1 MSKFEIRK
9 PSRWMRGTAS
19 VIAALAL
26 FVMAPATATAQAEED
41 KKEIAVEATAVKKES
56 REKLDTSTKPKDI
69 FVVEKQM
76 QSVKKIDEGIVRMK
90 RLIDRAAKNNP
101 ERAEFLFN
109 LSELYWEKSKWYEQE
124 SFAKQDECYKLQD
137 AGQEGKAK
145 ACEASRK
152 QMLQESQRLRESSV
166 ELYVDII
173 RNYPEFKDLD
183 QVYYYLGANLMEI
196 GKRDEALDIF
206 RRLIADYPQSKFVP
220 NVLLA
225 FGDYYFDKDDMD
237 SALKA
242 YKRVRKYPKSSVYGY
257 ARYKE
262 AWCYFNL
269 EGKEKA
275 LDTFLETLKIA
286 KENPQVST
294 SSGLQRQT
302 RKDIVLT
309 YSFFGAPEKA
319 IPFFKRISGNEE
331 NEWLEMGERLAV
343 MYADKGNPTDSTR
356 LFRELIRLNKDSVAT
371 IRYQKEIVRN
381 TTTINSYSKES
392 VEELVRLMKLVQ
404 LGDAGKF
411 ADLDKEKWPQQK
423 AQVEEMIRA
432 WSTTYHREAQ
442 KTKNADLYAMAYFL
456 YKFYLETFKDTEKEY
471 QMTFFYGELLYK
483 LQKWEEAA
491 TAYER
496 VVEIQPKGEYTNES
510 VHGLVLSY
518 FKIVSISEEQADLN
532 KRNEELLASTEED
545 EDGKKKDD
553 KPKPPPTPKEIP
565 DLHQRLIRACKLYSE
580 LNPDGERIVD
590 VKYTMAR
597 VYYDYD
603 HLEEAIV
610 AFKDIAYS
618 HPEHR
623 LAVIAANLHL
633 DALNILNKFDELHA
647 AVLEYLEKR
656 PIQDEAF
663 IEDLVALDSSIR
675 FKKCDILQEEEKWKE
690 TAACFV
696 AFYKDFPQAELIDK
710 ALYNAALAYERQRE
724 LGKAIQVR
732 IFLLKDIPESPLAPK
747 TLYMIGGNYHALA
760 VYSEAA
766 KFYELYAENYPK
778 LDDAEKALSNAAT
791 FRHGLGQLD
800 LAVKNFEKYLEL
812 YGARD
817 EKRSAEVYFFIAEIY
832 EQQGDSKKAFD
843 QYNNYIRKMAK
854 KGTPDHLLQAHVRIG
869 LHYEKQ
875 GGKSNHRKAMSWFE
889 KTLKKFNSYSKSEQ
903 EAMKAGR
910 DAAAQ
915 AKFMFGEEQFLEMQ
929 AIKIDSQDEKKL
941 KKILEKKTK
950 LGAEAEKTFKS
961 VIEFNRPDWAIA
973 AFYRIGAGYQDF
985 AENIRNSPIPKRLT
999 YDQKEIYKGVLE
1011 DAAVKVEENAV
1022 EAYKGALLIARE
1034 KSWFNEYSKKAE
1046 IALAQLRPKEFRKPS
1061 ELRAE
1066 PTYLADGLTRTA
1078 FIKEV
1083 KDDREVENLFGG
1095 EAEPGTVEP
1104 SAPTSQ
1110 R

>member
-1 MSKFEIRK
+1 
-9 PSRWMRGTAS
+9 MRMRTMTKTWTRRA
-19 VIAALAL
+19 IATLLAMAALVCAQ
-26 FVMAPATATAQAEED
+26 TATAQED
-41 KKEIAVEATAVKKES
+41 KAEIKVDATEVKQDK
-56 REKLDTSTKPKDI
+56 REKLDTKTAPKNI

-76 QSVKKIDEGIVRMK
+76 QDVKKLDEGIVRMK
-90 RLIDRAAKNNP
+90 RLVDKAPKSNP
-101 ERAEFLFN
+101 QRAEFLFN

-124 SFAKQDECYKLQD
+124 SFAKQDECFALQD
-137 AGQEGKAK
+137 AKQDGKAK
-145 ACEASRK
+145 ACEVSRSRQLEESK
-152 QMLQESQRLRESSV
+152 RLRQESVQI
-166 ELYVDII
+166 YVDII
-173 RNYPEFKDLD
+173 KNYPEFKDLD

-206 RRLIADYPQSKFVP
+206 RRLIADYPKSKFVP

-225 FGDYYFDKDDMD
+225 FGDHYFDKDDME

-286 KENPQVST
+286 KDNPQVST
-294 SSGLQRQT
+294 SSGLVKQT

-309 YSFFGAPEKA
+309 YSFFGAPDKA
-319 IPFFKRISGNEE
+319 IPFFRKISGDDRE
-331 NEWLEMGERLAV
+331 EWLEMGERLAIL
-343 MYADKGNPTDSTR
+343 YSDKGNPTDSTR
-356 LFRELIRLNKDSVAT
+356 LFRELIRLNKDSIAT
-371 IRYQKEIVRN
+371 INYQKEIVRN
-381 TTTINSYSKES
+381 TTTINSYSKEA

-404 LGDAGKF
+404 LADQDKF
-411 ADLDKEKWPQQK
+411 KDINKEAWPGQR
-423 AQVEEMIRA
+423 AEVEEMIRA

-442 KTKNADLYAMAYFL
+442 KTKNPDLYAMAYFL
-456 YKFYLETFKDTEKEY
+456 YKYYLETFANTEKEY

-491 TAYER
+491 AAYER

-532 KRNEELLASTEED
+532 KRNEELLASTED
-545 EDGKKKDD
+545 DKDD
-553 KPKPPPTPKEIP
+553 KEGKDKKPKGPPTPREIP
-565 DLHQRLIRACKLYSE
+565 DLHQKLIRACKLYAE
-580 LNPDGERIVD
+580 LNPEGDRIVD

-597 VYYDYD
+597 VYYDFD
-603 HLEEAIV
+603 HLEDAIK

-618 HPEHR
+618 HPDHR
-623 LAVIAANLHL
+623 LSVIAANLHL
-633 DALNILNKFDELHA
+633 DALNILGKFDQLHA
-647 AVLEYLEKR
+647 DVLEYLEKQ
-656 PIQDEAF
+656 PIKDEAF
-663 IEDLVALDSSIR
+663 IADLQALNSSIR
-675 FKKCDILQEEEKWKE
+675 YKKCDVLQEAEKWKE
-690 TAACFV
+690 TSTCFV
-696 AFYKDFPQAELIDK
+696 AFYRDFPQSDLIDK
-710 ALYNAALAYERQRE
+710 ALYSAALAFERQRE

-732 IFLLKDIPESPLAPK
+732 IFLLKERPESELAPK
-747 TLYMIGGNYHALA
+747 SLYMIGGNYHALA

-766 KFYELYAENYPK
+766 KFYELYAQNYPK
-778 LDDAEKALSNAAT
+778 LEDAETALSNAAT

-800 LAVKNFEKYLEL
+800 LAIENFKKYLEL

-817 EKRSAEVYFFIAEIY
+817 EKRSAEVYFLIAEIY
-832 EQQGDSKKAFD
+832 DQQGDKKKAFD
-843 QYNNYIRKMAK
+843 QYNNYISKMGK

-869 LHYEKQ
+869 LHYEKL
-875 GGKSNHRKAMSWFE
+875 GGKSNHGKAMAWFK
-889 KTLKKFNSYSKSEQ
+889 KTLSKFNSYSKAEQ
-903 EAMKAGR
+903 EEMRAGR

-915 AKFMFGEEQFLEMQ
+915 AKFMFGEEAFQEMA

-941 KKILEKKTK
+941 KKILETKTK
-950 LGAEAEKTFKS
+950 AGQEAEKIFKS

-973 AFYRIGAGYQDF
+973 AFYRIGSGYQDF
-985 AENIRNSPIPKRLT
+985 ANNIRNSPVPKRLT

-1061 ELRAE
+1061 ELRAQ
-1066 PTYLADGLTRTA
+1066 PNHLADGFTRTA
-1078 FIKEV
+1078 FIKDVE
-1083 KDDREVENLFGG
+1083 DEDRLTDL
-1095 EAEPGTVEP
+1095 EANESEATP